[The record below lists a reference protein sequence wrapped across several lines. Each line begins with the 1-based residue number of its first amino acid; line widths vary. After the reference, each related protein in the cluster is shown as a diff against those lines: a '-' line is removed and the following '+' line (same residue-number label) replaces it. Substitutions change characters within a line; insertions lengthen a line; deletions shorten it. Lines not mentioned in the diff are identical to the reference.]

1 VLPFMTGPKVLLVD
15 DEGAIR
21 DVISVILTRAGFEV
35 VQAGTAE
42 EALALLGRHELAAA
56 LIDKSLHRMDGLDLI
71 RHLKR
76 RQPYCACLLMTGFPS
91 VGSAVEAL
99 RLGVADYLA
108 KPSPELDQV
117 AQRVQAAIAAVW
129 TIEDRQLLFEQVRLL
144 EQELKRKE
152 ELLQLREEE
161 LHLRNAE
168 LVKLRIQL
176 DLNEEL
182 SRDRPGLLG

>member
-1 VLPFMTGPKVLLVD
+1 MTGPKVLLVD

-42 EALALLGRHELAAA
+42 EALELLGRHELAAA
-56 LIDKSLHRMDGLDLI
+56 LIDKNLHRMDGLDLI

-108 KPSPELDQV
+108 KPSPELDQI
-117 AQRVQAAIAAVW
+117 AQRVQAAIGAVW

-152 ELLQLREEE
+152 ELLQLREQE
-161 LHLRNAE
+161 LHQRNAE
-168 LVKLRIQL
+168 LAKLRIQL
-176 DLNEEL
+176 DLHEEL
-182 SRDRPGLLG
+182 SRDRPGLPG